1 MSTKK
6 KVLITTATILITAI
20 VTAYL
25 WYGYLYKDARD
36 VSGEDA
42 AFTVTAE
49 SLTADYQAAQQ
60 TADAKYLNKTIA
72 VSGIVTTVADSVVTL
87 NDKVFCGFEKKM
99 NEPEGKEVTIK
110 GRCIGY
116 DELFGE
122 VKLDQCTLK

>member
-1 MSTKK
+1 MKNR
-6 KVLITTATILITAI
+6 VLIISI
-20 VTAYL
+20 VIIIIAFIGTYV
-25 WYGYLYKDARD
+25 WYGYLYKGARD
-36 VSGEDA
+36 VKGEEA

-60 TADAKYLNKTIA
+60 TADAKYLNKTIV

-87 NDKVFCGFEKKM
+87 NDRVFCGFEKKM
-99 NEPEGKEVTIK
+99 NEPEGKEVAIK

>member
-1 MSTKK
+1 MKNR
-6 KVLITTATILITAI
+6 VLIISI
-20 VTAYL
+20 VIIIIAFAGAYV
-25 WYGYLYKDARD
+25 WYGYLYKGARD
-36 VSGEDA
+36 VNGEEA

-60 TADAKYLNKTIA
+60 TADAKYLNKTIV

-87 NDKVFCGFEKKM
+87 NDRVFCGFEKKM
-99 NEPEGKEVTIK
+99 NEPEGKEVAIK

>member
-1 MSTKK
+1 MKK
-6 KVLITTATILITAI
+6 KGFTIIAVLLLIGLATAF
-20 VTAYL
+20 L
-25 WYGYLYKDARD
+25 WYGYLYKDARN

-49 SLTADYQAAQQ
+49 GITSDYEAAQQ
-60 TADAKYLNKTIA
+60 TADTKYLNKTIA
-72 VSGIVTTVADSVVTL
+72 VSGVVTTVADSVITL
-87 NDKVFCGFEKKM
+87 NGKVFCGFDKTM
-99 NEPEGKEVTIK
+99 DQPEGKTITVK

>member
-1 MSTKK
+1 MKK
-6 KVLITTATILITAI
+6 KVFIITAVVLI
-20 VTAYL
+20 LVLLGTYV
-25 WYGYLYKDARD
+25 WYGYLYKDGRD
-36 VSGEDA
+36 VSSEEA
-42 AFTVTAE
+42 AYTVTAE

-60 TADAKYLNKTIA
+60 TADTKYLNKTIV

-87 NDKVFCGFEKKM
+87 NDKVFCGFEKQM

>member
-1 MSTKK
+1 MKK
-6 KVLITTATILITAI
+6 KVLIIAAAILLI
-20 VTAYL
+20 VLAGSYI
-25 WYGYLYKDARD
+25 WYGYLYKSARD
-36 VSGEDA
+36 VSGEEA

-49 SLTADYQAAQQ
+49 SLTADYQEAQQ

-72 VSGIVTTVADSVVTL
+72 VSGVVTTVSDSVVTL

-99 NEPEGKEVTIK
+99 SEPEGKEVTIK

>member
-1 MSTKK
+1 MKK
-6 KVLITTATILITAI
+6 KVLIIAAAVLLIVLAGSYI
-20 VTAYL
+20 
-25 WYGYLYKDARD
+25 WYGYLYKSGRD
-36 VSGEDA
+36 VSGEEA

-72 VSGIVTTVADSVVTL
+72 VTGVVTTVSDSVVTL

-99 NEPEGKEVTIK
+99 NEPEGKEITIK

>member
-1 MSTKK
+1 MKNR
-6 KVLITTATILITAI
+6 VLIISIVIIITAFAG
-20 VTAYL
+20 AYV
-25 WYGYLYKDARD
+25 WYGYLYKGTRD
-36 VSGEDA
+36 VNSEEA
-42 AFTVTAE
+42 AYTITAD

-60 TADAKYLNKTIA
+60 TADAKYLNKTIV

-87 NDKVFCGFEKKM
+87 NDRVFCGFEKKM

>member
-1 MSTKK
+1 MKK
-6 KVLITTATILITAI
+6 KVLITGAAILII
-20 VTAYL
+20 VLAGAYI
-25 WYGYLYKDARD
+25 WYGYLYKGARN
-36 VSGEDA
+36 VTGEDA
-42 AFTVTAE
+42 AYTLTAE
-49 SLTADYQAAQQ
+49 SLTADYQAGQQ

-72 VSGIVTTVADSVVTL
+72 VSGVVTTVADSVVTL

-99 NEPEGKEVTIK
+99 DEPEGKEVTIK